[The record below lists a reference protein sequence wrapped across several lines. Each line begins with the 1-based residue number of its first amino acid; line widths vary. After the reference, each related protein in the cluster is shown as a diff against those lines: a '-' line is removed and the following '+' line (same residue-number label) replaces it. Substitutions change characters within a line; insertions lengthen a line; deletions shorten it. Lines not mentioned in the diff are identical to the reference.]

1 VLIYNGFLNLTLF
14 YLVVS
19 HLPWFFVWLIF
30 DKIVLIFLTQKQS
43 SFPGEMSQ
51 FRYIS
56 AAPGL
61 GGVSETAFAP
71 PQDAVMGGITE
82 SARFAPQNAQSVGFA
97 SGAPQNAQSVGFASG
112 FDSPMAGFAP
122 QGIPA
127 LPTPLPT
134 PGWAGF
140 ASPQPAQTPGW
151 AGFAPPQPAQSAE
164 SALRAAGSAGTVTSA
179 GYAAPQPAQPPVG
192 TVTSPPS
199 SGQPRNTDE
208 SQNPLDMLRQNGIN
222 INLNF
227 NFGNL
232 PPRA

>member
-1 VLIYNGFLNLTLF
+1 MLIYNGFLNLTLF

>member
-56 AAPGL
+56 APPGL

-97 SGAPQNAQSVGFASG
+97 SG

-122 QGIPA
+122 QGIPP

-140 ASPQPAQTPGW
+140 APQQPAQM

-164 SALRAAGSAGTVTSA
+164 TALRAAG
-179 GYAAPQPAQPPVG
+179 PAG
-192 TVTSPPS
+192 TVTSPPPAGTVTS
-199 SGQPRNTDE
+199 PLPAGQQRNTDE
-208 SQNPLDMLRQNGIN
+208 SQNPLDLLRQNGIN

-227 NFGNL
+227 NFGNM